1 MFFEI
6 LLLSV
11 IAVTAWVSPMV
22 FRRSPPGQRTYAWLL
37 VGDLLLAIVAFTAR
51 RGGAEPHTA
60 DLLGVI
66 AIGAAI
72 CLIMVPPILRD
83 VARRALARDRLRLAA
98 VLIDLRELLQPG
110 MGARQERELVDSI
123 MAVRS
128 GKVDEAV
135 AVLRETR
142 AGLDNPL
149 ARRQIDERIV
159 LTFLSARR
167 WDDAIA
173 HYEGT
178 LGGMPGPLSPQL
190 LVEMIRAYCEAGRL
204 DGAADLV
211 RRLED
216 SPVAEEPVLSFF
228 VNRARLV
235 FLAFVG
241 RTAAVETL
249 VGARGALAM
258 LPDASRHFW
267 SGVAR
272 LHAGDPSGARNALQ
286 EALRHAGRDRRA
298 REVTERALESLDQAS
313 ASGPRPVPPPVAELA
328 DLVAGRA
335 VAAKAPPQA
344 TGPRLTGVGLRSIPV
359 TAGLIVANLAVAV
372 AMMALYGSTADI
384 GGLVRFGANVKS
396 AVAVGEWWRLPASTF
411 LHIGVLHLVLN
422 MYGLWIVGRLVEQM
436 TGSLRFF
443 AIYMVAGL
451 AGAFASYYVG
461 GPETSAGASGAVF
474 GLLGALL
481 IELGVHR
488 ASYPQRWRSALFGNL
503 VFLTIANIAIGFL
516 YPAIDQSAHL
526 GGLVAGALATLLL
539 SRTSR
544 IAAAAPVR
552 VTAALLAVVGA
563 ASVGYAAVGVAATDY
578 GDTLTRYPAAARK
591 VGGLE
596 VTVPEHWEHDRGEL
610 EWVDPSLGV
619 RLGLLRLEGV
629 ALDEAMTELLAR
641 EEEQLR
647 HEEGPHTRRAL
658 DRRLALPEPWT
669 GRELAI
675 TVDSM
680 GGEQRFRA
688 AVFGRQTDGEVW
700 VGWLYF
706 PEALADDLAPV
717 AAEMLRSIRVP

>member
-22 FRRSPPGQRTYAWLL
+22 FRRSAPGQRTYAWLL
-37 VGDLLLAIVAFTAR
+37 IGDLVLAIVAFTAR
-51 RGGAEPHTA
+51 RGGADPRTA

-66 AIGAAI
+66 AIGAAV
-72 CLIMVPPILRD
+72 CLVMVPPILRD

-98 VLIDLRELLQPG
+98 LLIDLRELLQPG
-110 MGARQERELVDSI
+110 MGARAERELVDSI

-128 GKVDEAV
+128 GRVDEAV

-142 AGLDNPL
+142 ASADNPL
-149 ARRQIDERIV
+149 ARRQLDERIV
-159 LTFLSARR
+159 LTYLSARR
-167 WDDAIA
+167 WEDAIG
-173 HYEGT
+173 HYEAT
-178 LGGMPGPLSPQL
+178 LGAIPGPLSPQL

-216 SPVAEEPVLSFF
+216 SPVAEEPVLAFF

-249 VGARGALAM
+249 IGARGALGM

-272 LHAGDPSGARNALQ
+272 LNAGDPSGARNALEQ
-286 EALRHAGRDRRA
+286 ALRHAGRDRRA
-298 REVTERALESLDQAS
+298 REVTERALESLEQTGGA
-313 ASGPRPVPPPVAELA
+313 GPRAVPPPVAELA

-335 VAAKAPPQA
+335 LAAKAPPQA
-344 TGPRLTGVGLRSIPV
+344 TGPRLTGVGLRAIPV
-359 TAGLIVANLAVAV
+359 TAGLIAANLAVAV
-372 AMMALYGSTADI
+372 LMMALYGSTADL

-411 LHIGVLHLVLN
+411 LHIGLLHLVLN

-436 TGSLRFF
+436 TGSLRCF

-451 AGAFASYYVG
+451 GGAFASYYVG

-481 IELGVHR
+481 VELGVHR
-488 ASYPQRWRSALFGNL
+488 RAYPQRWRSALFGNL
-503 VFLTIANIAIGFL
+503 VFLTLANIAIGFL

-539 SRTSR
+539 SRKSR
-544 IAAAAPVR
+544 LGETAPIR
-552 VTAALLAVVGA
+552 VVAALLAVIGA
-563 ASVGYAAVGVAATDY
+563 ASVGYAAAGVAATDF
-578 GDTLTRYPAAARK
+578 GDTLARYPTAQRTM
-591 VGGLE
+591 GGLE
-596 VTVPEHWEHDRGEL
+596 VTVPAHWQAVAREREYG
-610 EWVDPSLGV
+610 DPSLRV
-619 RLGLLRLEGV
+619 MLGLLRLEGV
-629 ALDEAMTELLAR
+629 AVDEAVAEILAR
-641 EEEQLR
+641 EEKELL

-658 DRRLALPEPWT
+658 DRRLALVEPWT
-669 GRELAI
+669 SRELAI
-675 TVDSM
+675 NIDSM
-680 GGEQRFRA
+680 GGEQRFRV
-688 AVFGRQTDGEVW
+688 AVFGRRAGGEAW
-700 VGWLYF
+700 VGWIYF
-706 PEALADDLAPV
+706 PEALADDLAPI
-717 AAEMLRSIRVP
+717 AAEMLQSIRVP